1 MGGGAAGREPK
12 LVGKYRI
19 IGPLEADDEVVRYL
33 AEHRQIGR
41 QVELLLPAAGHGPDS
56 AAAEQLLR
64 EARVFGA
71 ATHRNVQGVVDS
83 GRDDDGRPYVVYEAL
98 RGETLDDL
106 IRANPTG
113 VDPVRAARLV
123 VQMLE
128 ALRTLHEAGVVL
140 RTLSPADVTLEPVEA
155 EQVLAK
161 IRRVRG
167 AALRVD
173 GGVAPVT
180 HFGYTAHLAPE
191 LRRGAEGADPR
202 VDLYSV
208 GVMLRQL
215 LTGRT
220 KGDDQALPDAA
231 RRAIARAT
239 AEDPDER
246 FAGAEGFLQA
256 AVLLLPESDVSD
268 KESLPPPSDPLS
280 ADLQYLHLRRITRHG
295 PGDEVRGDSR
305 MSLLPV
311 LLTIEAVYRRFGQ
324 GAWVELC
331 KRVSRANALLP
342 GAGNTPVH
350 LERGVPVPLFAEILL
365 AVDDIVGDGDMGLVA
380 KLGEAVSQRGLAR
393 LFPELPEGAG
403 PGAVIDGFSYIW
415 SRISRDGT
423 AKSRRIG
430 ETTARLWVMDQ
441 PTPSLELA
449 GWMAGLLREAM
460 RQAGAQDVEVLLIA
474 AEALGDGR
482 DLYGVE
488 WR

>member
-1 MGGGAAGREPK
+1 
-12 LVGKYRI
+12 VGKYRI

-41 QVELLLPAAGHGPDS
+41 QVELLLPGPGHGPES

-64 EARVFGA
+64 EARVFGS

-83 GRDDDGRPYVVYEAL
+83 GRDEEGRPYVVYEAL
-98 RGETLDDL
+98 RGQTLDDL
-106 IRANPTG
+106 IRANPKG

-128 ALRTLHEAGVVL
+128 ALRALHDAGVVL
-140 RTLSPADVTLEPVEA
+140 CTLSPDAVTLEPMA
-155 EQVLAK
+155 DEQELAK

-167 AALRVD
+167 AALVE

-202 VDLYSV
+202 VDLFSV

-215 LTGRT
+215 LTGKT
-220 KGDDQALPDAA
+220 KGDDQVLPDAA

-256 AVLLLPESDVSD
+256 AVLLLPESDVSER
-268 KESLPPPSDPLS
+268 ESLPPPSDPLS

-331 KRVSRANALLP
+331 NRVSRANALLP

-380 KLGEAVSQRGLAR
+380 KLGEAVSQRGLSR
-393 LFPELPEGAG
+393 LFPDLPAGAG
-403 PGAVIDGFSYIW
+403 PGAVIDGFPYIW

-423 AKSRRIG
+423 AKGRRVG
-430 ETTARLWVMDQ
+430 ETAARLWVMDQ

-460 RQAGAQDVEVLLIA
+460 RQAGADRVEVLLIA

-488 WR
+488 WG